1 MLDGIPFGSARR
13 VVSNGYC
20 EPKAVAELGLQ
31 FGFPCAGTATVA
43 AAGIG
48 QDEQLPAAAVAVRA
62 IALPPGGD
70 GVGGKGCR
78 VVRDTYEDRASVG
91 EQVIGS

>member
-1 MLDGIPFGSARR
+1 MLDRIPFGSTGG
-13 VVSNGYC
+13 VVSNGYG

-31 FGFPCAGTATVA
+31 FGFPGTRTAAVA

-62 IALPPGGD
+62 VALPPAGD

-78 VVRDTYEDRASVG
+78 VL
-91 EQVIGS
+91 